1 MTINF
6 DIDIETTAS
15 VNPDTV
21 TNIIVAVVEKQ
32 TGRQVSDIRIKYDE
46 DKFDGYSITFDPK
59 IKSQS
64 QNKFKPSK
72 EFIVTNF
79 DEY

>member
-1 MTINF
+1 MTRNF

-32 TGRQVSDIRIKYDE
+32 TGRQVSDIRIKYDG